1 MHISRPFPP
10 LAQNI
15 IINNNPLPLHPNDF
29 IRKCNETTRI
39 SQNWLQEAHT
49 VHGNIV
55 VFGEYVLIEVANS
68 DVIWAAQLAAINNS
82 VIYASRVR
90 VGNPLMGNVSDLLG
104 QRVGLMT
111 VQGSFLASMALFV
124 YFPSIFTLLGGSC
137 LA

>member
-1 MHISRPFPP
+1 MTSLENATKQRASAKTGYRRLTLYMATNSISN
-10 LAQNI
+10 AMY
-15 IINNNPLPLHPNDF
+15 
-29 IRKCNETTRI
+29 
-39 SQNWLQEAHT
+39 
-49 VHGNIV
+49 IV

-82 VIYASRVR
+82 VIYASRVF

-104 QRVGLMT
+104 RRVGLMIG
-111 VQGSFLASMALFV
+111 QGSFLVSMALFV